1 MIEQARPFDY
11 VLRALAIPGSGG
23 TATPDAK
30 IDDAD
35 FEVTGISVRASL
47 AQVNGTS
54 VIGTPVTRIG
64 ATTASLTTA
73 PSYNNLLAR
82 LNVNDAWLQDK
93 PIPLDLIGAS
103 GPESDIYRV
112 NPFIIKARSK
122 VYAEISNSFASGALD
137 AYIVLHGRKISKYT
151 N

>member
-11 VLRALAIPGSGG
+11 VLRALAIPAAGG

-47 AQVNGTS
+47 AAQLGTS

-64 ATTASLTTA
+64 TTANNAAA
-73 PSYNNLLAR
+73 PSYNHLLAR

-93 PIPLDLIGAS
+93 AVPLDLIGAS

-122 VYAEISNSFASGALD
+122 VYAEISNSYAAIALD